1 MILAALDKVG
11 GIDYLVGQAHA
22 NPTAFLTLLGK
33 IMPTQ
38 VNAITEQR
46 DITEL
51 TREELTARIREIR
64 GARGK
69 LAEDVD
75 EPPQIH

>member
-1 MILAALDKVG
+1 
-11 GIDYLVGQAHA
+11 LVEQAHA

-38 VNAITEQR
+38 ITATVEQR
-46 DITEL
+46 DVTEL
-51 TREELTARIREIR
+51 TREELTARLREIW